1 MRAISGTSGE
11 PPHCHKRET
20 NRSIDCGDT
29 ARMAAHV
36 LADTKAGMPA
46 SASSG
51 GPSARRSPRGYSFVR
66 TPMVEHSLW
75 VVFRSCA
82 TPERLRIRRWHI
94 LFLGRQLAI
103 TPSNG
108 CEETY
113 RYRSR
118 ATSSALQSLD
128 PMMLVALRERQSVYR
143 ATASRAGRVRSH
155 ERVVAGASTDP
166 GDPVPWTTA
175 CVIGRKRGRVRPAGS
190 VRVSSAPLR
199 IRDVRDAFGG

>member
-1 MRAISGTSGE
+1 
-11 PPHCHKRET
+11 
-20 NRSIDCGDT
+20 
-29 ARMAAHV
+29 MAAHV
-36 LADTKAGMPA
+36 LADTEAGMPA

-51 GPSARRSPRGYSFVR
+51 GPSARRSPRGYSFDR

-75 VVFRSCA
+75 VVFRWCA
-82 TPERLRIRRWHI
+82 TPERLRIRRW
-94 LFLGRQLAI
+94 
-103 TPSNG
+103 PSCSSGVSWRSHHRTG

-128 PMMLVALRERQSVYR
+128 PMMVVALRERQSVYR
-143 ATASRAGRVRSH
+143 ATASRAGRVPRH

-175 CVIGRKRGRVRPAGS
+175 CVIGRKRGRVRPALGPCFVCAPSYPGCSWCLRRLKRSS
-190 VRVSSAPLR
+190 VWSSDVSHRWWLA
-199 IRDVRDAFGG
+199 